1 MNSIVEKE
9 KSKTLK
15 FAEKYGLS
23 KAMVETE
30 IENMYNSLKPDDFAS
45 DDERMI
51 RAIRR
56 SRGAFRRKAQQ
67 LAKAQEGM
75 IVFRGQDYDWDRRQY
90 NQAMAEEAKN
100 GRDEAIKKGLM
111 NKEGQPIY
119 QYGQD
124 KGKVIKSP
132 SANGNAVGYFC
143 VIDNKTKKEVIQPKF
158 IAINDRLVEDNIPVC
173 QIGQIAGAKGKS
185 SNKDFPYS
193 KDKTVWYK
201 ASTIDDD
208 HKAPYSK
215 EELSVI
221 LTDWDKAF
229 GEKIPKLTSFEELLD
244 YGEEHCRR
252 KSKDE
257 HLYDFCFIPGIISSI
272 DKPETEYEN
281 IRVNIEFT
289 DYESDEIHYI
299 SVYLPPGHLK
309 GLSMEEGSAGICV
322 LQAYNFT
329 SDVDDPYWHLG
340 GFLNARDDV
349 SVEEFFGVSNE

>member
-9 KSKTLK
+9 KSKTAH

-23 KAMVETE
+23 EAMIETE
-30 IENMYNSLKPDDFAS
+30 IQNIYNSLNADDFVS
-45 DDERMI
+45 DDDRMI

-56 SRGAFRRKAQQ
+56 GRGAFRRKAQQ

-90 NQAMAEEAKN
+90 NQAMAYEAKN
-100 GRDEAIKKGLM
+100 GRDEAIQKGFM
-111 NKEGQPIY
+111 NADGQPLY

-124 KGKVIKSP
+124 KGKVIKEP
-132 SANGNAVGYFC
+132 KANGNAVGYFC
-143 VIDNKTKKEVIQPKF
+143 IIDKKTQKESIEPKF
-158 IAINDRLVEDNIPVC
+158 IAINDRVVNDNIPVC
-173 QIGQIAGAKGKS
+173 QIGQIAGTKGQKA
-185 SNKDFPYS
+185 NKDFPYS
-193 KDKTVWYK
+193 KDKTIWYN
-201 ASTIDDD
+201 ASTIDDE
-208 HKAPYSK
+208 HKAPYS
-215 EELSVI
+215 EEDLSVI

-244 YGEEHCRR
+244 YGDKHCRR

-289 DYESDEIHYI
+289 DYEDDEIHYI
-299 SVYLPPGHLK
+299 GVYLPPGHIK
-309 GLSMEEGSAGICV
+309 GLSMEEGSVGICV
-322 LQAYNFT
+322 LQAYNF
-329 SDVDDPYWHLG
+329 SDDDENIYWHLG
-340 GFLNARDDV
+340 GFLNAKDDV
-349 SVEEFFGVSNE
+349 SVEKFFGVSNE